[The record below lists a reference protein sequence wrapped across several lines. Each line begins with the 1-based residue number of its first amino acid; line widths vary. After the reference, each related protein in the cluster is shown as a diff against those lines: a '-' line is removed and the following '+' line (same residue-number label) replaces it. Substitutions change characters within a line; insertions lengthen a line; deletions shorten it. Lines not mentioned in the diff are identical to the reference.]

1 MHLRPYHD
9 LAAANQTIHS
19 TRRQT
24 PEASVLHFNKRHE
37 FVSAVA
43 LLAACAFSTSCT
55 AWHPISL
62 QPQQFSADT
71 SPEWVRVTLR
81 DSTRFTAS
89 HPVLVGDSLVWIDWG
104 DANSRDSTRST
115 VLTSSI
121 QRAEVRRADTTGTI
135 VLLVFVAGAVGG
147 LFYFVHYVVPRI
159 GGN

>member
-1 MHLRPYHD
+1 MF
-9 LAAANQTIHS
+9 
-19 TRRQT
+19 
-24 PEASVLHFNKRHE
+24 HFKRHE

-43 LLAACAFSTSCT
+43 LLAVCASSTSCT

-62 QPQQFSADT
+62 QPQQFSADS

-121 QRAEVRRADTTGTI
+121 QRAEVHRADTTGTI
-135 VLLVFVAGAVGG
+135 VLLLFVGGAVGG
-147 LFYFVHYVVPRI
+147 LVYFLTHVVPTI